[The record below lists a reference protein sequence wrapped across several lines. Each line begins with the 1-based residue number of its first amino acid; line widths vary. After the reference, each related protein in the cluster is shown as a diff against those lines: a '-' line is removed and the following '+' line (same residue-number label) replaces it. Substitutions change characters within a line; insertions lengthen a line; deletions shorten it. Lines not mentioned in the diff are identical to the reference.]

1 MSGEGPWDPVQSYAA
16 RRRQPR
22 LWPWLLLVVAIAAA
36 GVALFTLLPRWGG
49 RLPWSDGGRGA
60 GEEAGAG
67 EAAAPRPRPPRPGAA
82 ELRTEGRREFAGY
95 ARAACTPHDGSGL
108 QVALRTGAAELPVVA
123 LVVTGFDGPGSY
135 SGRVFLTAR
144 GPRGALV
151 RSTGAAELEV
161 EGRAAPDR
169 RGALA
174 GRFEGRYAGAAGE
187 GTLRGRFERC
197 SFSAP

>member
-1 MSGEGPWDPVQSYAA
+1 VSGEGPWDPRQSYAA
-16 RRRQPR
+16 RRREPR

-36 GVALFTLLPRWGG
+36 GVALFALLPRWGG
-49 RLPWSDGGRGA
+49 RLPWSRGGNGGGA
-60 GEEAGAG
+60 NAG
-67 EAAAPRPRPPRPGAA
+67 EAAAPRPRPPQPGAA
-82 ELRTEGRREFAGY
+82 ELRTEGRREFAGH

-123 LVVTGFDGPGSY
+123 LVVTGFDGPGGY
-135 SGRVFLTAR
+135 TGRVFLTAR

-161 EGRAAPDR
+161 ERREVRGRR
-169 RGALA
+169 SALA

-197 SFSAP
+197 LFAAP